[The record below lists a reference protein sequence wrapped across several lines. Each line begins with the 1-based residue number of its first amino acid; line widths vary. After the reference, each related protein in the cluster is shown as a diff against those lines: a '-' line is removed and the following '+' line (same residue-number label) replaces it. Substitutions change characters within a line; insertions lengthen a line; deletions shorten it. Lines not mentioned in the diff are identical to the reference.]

1 MFQQIFDPIAHSL
14 GYSSIFASLPL
25 LVIFVLLGGLRLR
38 PFYAGLGALVTASLV
53 AIFAYGMSVG
63 VTLSVALYGFAFAL
77 ISVLWIPINAIWIH
91 TMMVQSGYFAVL
103 RRSFSV
109 VSGDSRIQALLIGFT
124 FGALMEALAGGGM
137 PVAIIPVMLMSL
149 GINPVKA
156 AVVALIA
163 DTAPVCFGALA
174 QPIVTLA
181 QVTGKPFEVLG
192 AIIGRQTPLV
202 GILVPFVLIFLVDGK
217 RGLRQ
222 TWPAALVSALSFG
235 SAQFL
240 CSNYF
245 SVALADVTAALCS
258 AGALLTFLRFW
269 RPHETVG
276 VRKATSVGAAAA
288 GDLGAPVDR
297 RADQIVAFLPY
308 VIIILVFTLAQVGF
322 VQKLLVHSTVRFPWP
337 KLAILTPAGK
347 PVSTILAL
355 NYLTATGT
363 LLLFAGLA
371 SIPFLKVRPLKALN
385 GYRDT
390 LVQLRWTIPTVM
402 FVLGV
407 AFVMSLSGQTITLG
421 RFMAGAGP
429 VGFALLSP
437 VIGWI
442 GVAISGSDNS
452 ANALFGA
459 LQVAAAEKLRLSPIL
474 LAASNSSGGVL
485 GKPISVQSLT
495 IAAAAVGLSGREGDI
510 FRSVFLWSL
519 ILLLAMCFLVYLQT
533 TPILNWMVP

>member
-1 MFQQIFDPIAHSL
+1 MFKQVFDPIAHSL
-14 GYSSIFASLPL
+14 GYSAIFALLPL

-53 AIFAYGMSVG
+53 AIFAYGMSIG
-63 VTLSVALYGFAFAL
+63 VTLSVALYGAAFAL

-109 VSGDSRIQALLIGFT
+109 VSADSRIQALLVGFI
-124 FGALMEALAGGGM
+124 FGALLEALAGGGM

-149 GINPVKA
+149 GMDPLKA
-156 AVVALIA
+156 AVVALIS

-174 QPIVTLA
+174 QPIITLA
-181 QVTGKPFEVLG
+181 QVTGKPFDVLG

-258 AGALLTFLRFW
+258 AGALLAFLHYW
-269 RPHETVG
+269 QPHETVG
-276 VRKATSVGAAAA
+276 GRKATSVGAAAA

-297 RADQIVAFLPY
+297 RVDQIVAFLPY

-322 VQKLLVHSTVRFPWP
+322 VHKLLAHATVRYPWP
-337 KLAILTPAGK
+337 KLAIITPAGK
-347 PVSTILAL
+347 PVATILAV
-355 NYLTATGT
+355 NYLTTTGS

-371 SIPFLKVRPLKALN
+371 TIPFLKVRPLKALTA
-385 GYRDT
+385 YRDT

-421 RFMAGAGP
+421 RFMAGAGA
-429 VGFALLSP
+429 VAFALLSP

-459 LQVAAAEKLRLSPIL
+459 LQVAAAEKLHLSPTL
-474 LAASNSSGGVL
+474 LAAANSSGGVL
-485 GKPISVQSLT
+485 GKPISVQNLT